1 MSSRYR
7 QKRNLPEKPPKP
19 NLTSMLELAVYLMLC
34 FQIAATAIY
43 YNGIMHPL
51 VHKMLLGQS
60 LALAAWFFYGLHG
73 IAARQF
79 SLRKSPYYW
88 PLLVLCVWAGVRSFT
103 APNADAVRNYWI
115 FLNIVC
121 TFPLWATMFQNK
133 RFRLMFAWTVVF
145 CGLVMVGGCIR
156 QLLIKDP
163 SFKWEFFPAITLSP
177 GTYERQRLGSF
188 MGHNNDST
196 AFIANSLI
204 YAGGLWI
211 CYRRKTWSVLFG
223 IFMLFGLIFIIL
235 GGSRGVALMTIAAV
249 LLLLMRWLFHPR
261 TGRFTWKAPQIEIT
275 AAQKKYGAGLIAGA
289 LLLALAVS
297 YGVFKSSQVSLEEK
311 EIKSVWS
318 RFLSPPEHLVSGTY
332 PRVWLMSMLMAR
344 ENPLTGVGFSA
355 WPYRYPEYQ
364 KAWFTKHPDT
374 VIGLPI
380 LGQHTL
386 RGHNDYLQLWAELGF
401 LGLLCLFWLL
411 WVHFRSI
418 LQVLQADS
426 FSTLAVFAAA
436 ATLATL
442 ARAVFAFPFHM
453 AAASCLF
460 IAGVGLVS
468 SQVCQQ
474 DWMWTPSWLKKNDNR
489 STWFAAAFVTVIFIL
504 LSAPNWTMTAAD
516 YSARIHGINAYSAK
530 IYLQRGDIEN
540 YENALKEG
548 YRAMQH
554 SLELI
559 PDQGKYL
566 HEIGA
571 ETVTRGVYDND
582 EQTLLRG
589 VDYLT
594 RSQKSYGFYR
604 THEYLGTAYDHLYEI
619 TQKPEYLEK
628 SAQSFREAT
637 AIMPTY
643 SEGWI
648 RLAMALAKSGKT
660 EDCIALLAETEL
672 RFPGLIERDLLH
684 AAQTEKKVEYKAALY
699 DLAATIKPG
708 SPAVLREIEL
718 FYLGLE
724 RMDRAVNTFTHMAK
738 FQPEESVV
746 NWLTTL
752 LLTQLENGLILESQR
767 MLQNLRKEPELHAI
781 QEIWYYSGIIDWLTG
796 NSWEAVFH
804 WNAAL
809 EKNVPLEQVAPA
821 LSVFLTHSLL
831 PLNWL

>member
-1 MSSRYR
+1 MSRRYR

-73 IAARQF
+73 ISAKQF
-79 SLRKSPYYW
+79 TLRKSPYYW

-121 TFPLWATMFQNK
+121 TFPLWTTAFQNR
-133 RFRLMFAWTVVF
+133 RFRFMFVWTVVF
-145 CGLVMVGGCIR
+145 CGIVMVVGCIR
-156 QLLIKDP
+156 QLLMEDP
-163 SFKWEFFPAITLSP
+163 SFKWDFFPAITLSP

-188 MGHNNDST
+188 MGHNNDSS
-196 AFIANSLI
+196 AFIANAMI

-211 CYRRKTWSVLFG
+211 CYRRKTWSILFG
-223 IFMLFGLIFIIL
+223 IFMLFGLIFNIL

-249 LLLLMRWLFHPR
+249 LLLLIRWLFHPT
-261 TGRFTWKAPQIEIT
+261 TGRFKLDMPQVEMT
-275 AAQKKYGAGLIAGA
+275 ASQKRYGVGFIVGA

-297 YGVFKSSQVSLEEK
+297 YGVFKSSHVSLQDK

-332 PRVWLMSMLMAR
+332 PRVWLMSLLMAR
-344 ENPLTGVGFSA
+344 DNPLTGVGFSA
-355 WPYRYPEYQ
+355 WPYQYPQYQ

-401 LGLLCLFWLL
+401 IGLLCLFWLL

-418 LQVLQADS
+418 LKVLQAAS
-426 FSTLAVFAAA
+426 LSPFTVFAAA

-460 IAGVGLVS
+460 IAGVGFVS
-468 SQVCQQ
+468 SQVCQK
-474 DWMWTPSWLKKNDNR
+474 DWIWTPSWLKNNDDR
-489 STWFAAAFVTVIFIL
+489 AKWGAVTFVAVVFVL

-516 YSARIHGINAYSAK
+516 YSARVHGINAYSAK
-530 IYLQRGDIEN
+530 IYLQRGDLEN
-540 YENALKEG
+540 YESALKEG
-548 YRAMQH
+548 YSAMQH

-559 PDQGKYL
+559 PNQGKYL

-582 EQTLLRG
+582 EKTLLLA

-594 RSQKSYGFYR
+594 RAQESYGFYR
-604 THEYLGTAYDHLYEI
+604 TQEYLGMAYDHLFEI
-619 TQKPEYLEK
+619 TRKPEYLQK
-628 SAQSFREAT
+628 SEQAFREAA

-648 RLAMALAKSGKT
+648 RLALALAKSGKS
-660 EDCIALLAETEL
+660 EECVALLAETEL
-672 RFPGLIERDLLH
+672 RFPGLIEHDLLNV
-684 AAQTEKKVEYKAALY
+684 ARTEKKIEYKVALY
-699 DLAATIKPG
+699 DLAATIKPEN
-708 SPAVLREIEL
+708 PAVLREIEL

-724 RMDRAVNTFTHMAK
+724 RMDRAVDTFTHMAK
-738 FQPEESVV
+738 YQPEDSVV

-752 LLTQLENGLILESQR
+752 LLTQLENGLILEGQR
-767 MLQNLRKEPELHAI
+767 MLQTLREESDLQSVK
-781 QEIWYYSGIIDWLTG
+781 EIWYYSGIFDWLTG
-796 NSWEAVFH
+796 NSWDAVLH
-804 WNAAL
+804 WSAAMD
-809 EKNVPLEQVAPA
+809 KDVRLEQLEAP
-821 LSVFLTHSLL
+821 LSVLL
-831 PLNWL
+831 SHNLIPLNLR